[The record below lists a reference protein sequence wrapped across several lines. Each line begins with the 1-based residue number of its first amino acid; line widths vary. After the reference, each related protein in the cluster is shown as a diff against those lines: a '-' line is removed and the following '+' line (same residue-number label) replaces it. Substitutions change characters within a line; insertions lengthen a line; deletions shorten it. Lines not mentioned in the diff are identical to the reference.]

1 MRIDHLASLGYLNQI
16 VDVFVSQDHSY
27 ATMLMPENETVPL
40 MRIHVPYNDEDEQE
54 GKAGRGEEKGA
65 EETKNVDEGDAA
77 AASGSISSSGSG
89 EPTADEAGEAVGNG
103 AAPHEATGGVVLPSA
118 GPGSRLKRLA
128 SHCPRWTGT
137 ERNRRAGVSEDVF
150 WDHREGVR
158 AVTLNILEGIIRDEI
173 GKSPEGAAAAL
184 DRADA
189 LSDGENAF
197 ELTSSDASIPPY
209 GTVEPVRWPTHAS
222 ADAQYHHQE
231 KSREVE

>member
-1 MRIDHLASLGYLNQI
+1 MRIDPLASLGYLKQI

-89 EPTADEAGEAVGNG
+89 GPTADEAGEAVGNG

-150 WDHREGVR
+150 WDHREG
-158 AVTLNILEGIIRDEI
+158 
-173 GKSPEGAAAAL
+173 GA
-184 DRADA
+184 R
-189 LSDGENAF
+189 
-197 ELTSSDASIPPY
+197 
-209 GTVEPVRWPTHAS
+209 
-222 ADAQYHHQE
+222 
-231 KSREVE
+231 